1 MEEISIILI
10 SVTLVAV
17 QKEHNFLKTYQKLR
31 P

>member
-10 SVTLVAV
+10 SVSLVEV
-17 QKEHNFLKTYQKLR
+17 QKEHIFFKTYQKLR